1 MPSAILIML
10 ANPIMGLY
18 FIIFIL
24 VLQQIDGNIIGPKIL
39 GDSTGLSSF
48 WVIFAIL
55 TFGGILGIPGMI
67 IGVPVFAVFFYIM
80 KKMLGYILKRKQ
92 LPRDTRSY
100 INVMKLDLETN
111 TLVCE
116 VKKEPDQKRKTG
128 QDSGTTGKKG
138 KSKTK

>member
-1 MPSAILIML
+1 ML
-10 ANPIMGLY
+10 ASPVKGLY

-48 WVIFAIL
+48 WVVFAIL

-67 IGVPVFAVFFYIM
+67 IGVPVFAVFFYIA
-80 KKMLGYILKRKQ
+80 KRILGYILKRKQ

-100 INVMKLDLETN
+100 IYAVKLDLETN

-116 VKKEPDQKRKTG
+116 QKKEPEKKLKKDRQEDKKEEKEKEQK
-128 QDSGTTGKKG
+128 
-138 KSKTK
+138 